1 MSVAHWSTLGDFRR
15 AGTQKGF
22 TILELMIASG
32 VFAVILLIV
41 AAGVISFTNSY
52 YKGITTSKTQ
62 AAARDIMNTLSQ
74 AIQFGQFVTTPTYN
88 GAATTYGMCIDDTL
102 YAFRPGQEVTDT
114 PPFGANQ
121 GYHGLVAMHGCS
133 LPATLPASASLVNGR
148 ELLGEHMRV
157 NALDVTQNG
166 DLYTIHLRIV
176 YGDNDLLV
184 QPLPSNVPDWLTTA
198 ETCAGSQAGTQFC
211 AVADLTTTVEKR
223 LL

>member
-1 MSVAHWSTLGDFRR
+1 MSVARSSRR
-15 AGTQKGF
+15 GSHGCQGGQSGF

-41 AAGVISFTNSY
+41 AVGVISFTNRY

-62 AAARDIMNTLSQ
+62 AAARDVMNTLSQ
-74 AIQFGQFVTTPTYN
+74 AIQFGQFVSLPVYN
-88 GAATTYGMCIDDTL
+88 GAGTTYGMCIDDTL
-102 YAFRPGQEVTDT
+102 YAFRPGQEVTDAA
-114 PPFGANQ
+114 PFTAHQ

-133 LPATLPASASLVNGR
+133 LPATLPAIANLANGR
-148 ELLGEHMRV
+148 ELLGEHMRI
-157 NALDVTQNG
+157 NSLQVTQNG

-176 YGDNDLLV
+176 YGDDDLLR
-184 QPLPSNVPDWLTTA
+184 QPLPGNVPAWLTA
-198 ETCAGSQAGTQFC
+198 NETCSGSQSGTQFC